1 MSIFFNNSSIN
12 DWNYGDDNI
21 KKVYHHNSVC
31 YLRISGGDS
40 YNLFGKTTSSS
51 PFTIRL
57 NNVNETV
64 TIVKNNGDG
73 TYDWGLKY
81 TNPITATTNMCN
93 GNTKLLSFD
102 WGDADISNLTSISY
116 DSFWECSSLTS
127 VTIPNS
133 VTSIGVGAFG
143 RCSGLTSITIPDSVT
158 SISQQAFYNCTSLTS
173 IDIPDSVTS
182 IGFATFQGCSGLTS
196 VTIPSGVTIIY
207 SNTFYSCGSLTSIE
221 IPNGVTSIGGS
232 AFNSCYRLLSIT
244 IPNSVTSI
252 DYSAFQNCSGLTSV
266 TVNAT
271 TPPTLVSSDV
281 FDNTN
286 NCPIYVPAA
295 SVNAYKAASIWSTYA
310 SRIQAIPT

>member
-1 MSIFFNNSSIN
+1 MYMIKYNLNNIN

-31 YLRISGGDS
+31 YQKISGGDS

-51 PFTIRL
+51 TFTIRL

-81 TNPITATTNMCN
+81 TNPITNVVNMCN
-93 GNTKLLSFD
+93 ENTKLLSFD
-102 WGDADISNLTSISY
+102 WGDADVSNLTSIGAYAFYNCRGLTSVTIPDSVTYIDGGAFQNCIHLTSMTIPDSVTAIESY
-116 DSFWECSSLTS
+116 AFNYCSNLTS

-133 VTSIGVGAFG
+133 VTSISNHVFE
-143 RCSGLTSITIPDSVT
+143 
-158 SISQQAFYNCTSLTS
+158 NCRR
-173 IDIPDSVTS
+173 
-182 IGFATFQGCSGLTS
+182 LTS
-196 VTIPSGVTIIY
+196 VTIPSGVTFI
-207 SNTFYSCGSLTSIE
+207 GS
-221 IPNGVTSIGGS
+221 S
-232 AFNSCYRLLSIT
+232 AFASCLS
-244 IPNSVTSI
+244 
-252 DYSAFQNCSGLTSV
+252 LTSV

-271 TPPTLVSSDV
+271 TPPNVGGLP
-281 FDNTN
+281 FNNTN

>member
-64 TIVKNNGDG
+64 TIVNNNGDG

-93 GNTKLLSFD
+93 AKTNLLSFD
-102 WGDADISNLTSISY
+102 WGDADISNLTSIDAQAFRNCTSLTSVTIPNGVTSLGERAFY
-116 DSFWECSSLTS
+116 NCRSLTS

-133 VTSIGVGAFG
+133 VTSISNEAFLQ
-143 RCSGLTSITIPDSVT
+143 CTGLTSVTIPDSVT
-158 SISQQAFYNCTSLTS
+158 SISGYVFEYCH
-173 IDIPDSVTS
+173 
-182 IGFATFQGCSGLTS
+182 GLTS
-196 VTIPSGVTIIY
+196 VTI
-207 SNTFYSCGSLTSIE
+207 GS
-221 IPNGVTSIGGS
+221 GVTSIGGYV
-232 AFNSCYRLLSIT
+232 FDR
-244 IPNSVTSI
+244 
-252 DYSAFQNCSGLTSV
+252 CSSLTSV
-266 TVNAT
+266 TINAT
-271 TPPTLVSSDV
+271 IPPTLGSYA
-281 FDNTN
+281 FNFTN
-286 NCPIYVPAA
+286 DCPIYVPAA
-295 SVNAYKAASIWSTYA
+295 SVNAYKAASGWSTYA